1 MKDKTLLNK
10 ITIINLY
17 LLIMKKALQ
26 LNYLKLDKPN
36 ILFQKL
42 IYIKRNKILIFILL
56 NIKIIRTSNIL
67 CLK

>member
-36 ILFQKL
+36 ILFQKTNL
-42 IYIKRNKILIFILL
+42 Y
-56 NIKIIRTSNIL
+56 
-67 CLK
+67 